1 MESEAVAWAA
11 NCEFKHKGMG
21 ENLAWNSNTETA
33 EEELVDKAMKAF
45 YDEKNQYSYGQ
56 RSCGSSAACHYTQV
70 GAG

>member
-1 MESEAVAWAA
+1 M
-11 NCEFKHKGMG
+11 KGRG
-21 ENLAWNSNTETA
+21 RGRWGQ
-33 EEELVDKAMKAF
+33 VDIVINRKAF